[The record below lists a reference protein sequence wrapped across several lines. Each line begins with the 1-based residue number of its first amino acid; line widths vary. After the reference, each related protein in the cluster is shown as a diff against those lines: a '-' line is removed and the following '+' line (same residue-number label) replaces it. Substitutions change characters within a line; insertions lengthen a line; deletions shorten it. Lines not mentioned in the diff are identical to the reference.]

1 MVISVRLIVHA
12 PIQAGA
18 IHAVT
23 ALRAAKG
30 LPPRP
35 TPQKVR
41 RLAAQAKA
49 ARALV
54 AKAAEIEAAATKVRS
69 VSI

>member
-1 MVISVRLIVHA
+1 MRAWPIISARIV
-12 PIQAGA
+12 QAGA

-41 RLAAQAKA
+41 RLAAEAKA
-49 ARALV
+49 AQALV
-54 AKAAEIEAAATKVRS
+54 AKAAAIEAAATKVLRS